1 MSGVAQALWADTDAT
16 TRLYIVGALLFIVLA
31 IVKIFYDFISWGIY
45 GAQLGGIAYG
55 LHTAVAFVGYD
66 LGLYAL
72 ALAVPILW
80 LLHRFICAQ
89 CKRGWAAAKERI
101 TRSNPIELHED

>member
-1 MSGVAQALWADTDAT
+1 MSNIAQALWADTDAT
-16 TRLYIVGALLFIVLA
+16 TRLYVVGAVLFAVLA
-31 IVKIFYDFISWGIY
+31 IVKIFYDFIWWSIY

-55 LHTAVAFVGYD
+55 LQTAVAFVGYD

-80 LLHRFICAQ
+80 LLRRFICAQ
-89 CKRGWAAAKERI
+89 CKRGWAAAMERI
-101 TRSNPIELHED
+101 TRKNAIDLHAD